1 VDFLGR
7 SGCFLFV
14 LLARAALFAVIRQ
27 WSYVTYMGVRVLLGP
42 LGLGLVSCIQV
53 HQRRRLVIAII
64 GIDAKSVYVLVVCLL
79 MYHLYVSDFRLR
91 RSYRLRLRDCVH
103 LISHLHICQRE

>member
-1 VDFLGR
+1 MDFLGW

-27 WSYVTYMGVRVLLGP
+27 WSSVTYMRVRVLLGP

-64 GIDAKSVYVLVVCLL
+64 GIDVNFVFVLVVCLVYASSIRAGL
-79 MYHLYVSDFRLR
+79 
-91 RSYRLRLRDCVH
+91 
-103 LISHLHICQRE
+103 